1 MTDVGQELQERLGD
15 LEEQEVMSE
24 VVDKV
29 EEVQDRWVL

>member
-29 EEVQDRWVL
+29 EEVQDR

>member
-29 EEVQDRWVL
+29 EEVQDRGVL